1 MVAISERLAVYEAAI
16 KEAKGKGESS
26 KVRRYTRA
34 AETIKSLQ
42 KKVCRD
48 LCGLSSV
55 ICVVCRLCGLWSVWS
70 VVCGLWSVVCV
81 VCRLWSVV
89 NYSSP
94 SGTGGKGSGP
104 E

>member
-1 MVAISERLAVYEAAI
+1 MYEAAI

-48 LCGLSSV
+48 LCGL
-55 ICVVCRLCGLWSVWS
+55 WSVWS
-70 VVCGLWSVVCV
+70 VVCGLLSVVCGLCGLSSVWSVVCV
-81 VCRLWSVV
+81 VCGQLFLSLRHRRERQW
-89 NYSSP
+89 
-94 SGTGGKGSGP
+94 T
-104 E
+104 